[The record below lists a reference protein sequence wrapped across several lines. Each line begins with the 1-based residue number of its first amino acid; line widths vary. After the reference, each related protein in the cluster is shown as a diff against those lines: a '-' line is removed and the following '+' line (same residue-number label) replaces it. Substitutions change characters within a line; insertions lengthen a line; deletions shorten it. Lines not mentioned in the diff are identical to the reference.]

1 MPVRRSER
9 RAGFV
14 NRSRPVQLRRRAP
27 IFQVVRSGLLRFKRA
42 WLSVRIRSSPTSR
55 GGSSTVEHVNTL
67 CSVFSWDS
75 FSGSEDEA
83 TSPPR
88 RIAAASPFPPA
99 RWDAK
104 MSAYATRERRAGRAL
119 GDLNRRTYAQATS
132 LTFWES
138 PSSAFLPKL
147 FLGSEGEV
155 TSLLTKPCRGASHG
169 ALRLYFSQNSIS
181 EAVSARFLR

>member
-9 RAGFV
+9 RADLV
-14 NRSRPVQLRRRAP
+14 SRTRPVRLRRRAP

-88 RIAAASPFPPA
+88 RIAAASPVPPA

-104 MSAYATRERRAGRAL
+104 TIACAKRERRAGRAP
-119 GDLNRRTYAQATS
+119 GDPRLWFSRNF
-132 LTFWES
+132 FW
-138 PSSAFLPKL
+138 
-147 FLGSEGEV
+147 GSEGEV
-155 TSLLTKPCRGASHG
+155 TSLLTKPCRGASQG
-169 ALRLYFSQNSIS
+169 ALRLCFSQN
-181 EAVSARFLR
+181 